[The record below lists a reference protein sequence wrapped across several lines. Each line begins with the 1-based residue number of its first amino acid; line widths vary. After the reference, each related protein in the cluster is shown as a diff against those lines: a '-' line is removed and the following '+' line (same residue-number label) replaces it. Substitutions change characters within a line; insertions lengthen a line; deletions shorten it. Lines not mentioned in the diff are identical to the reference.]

1 MAGPDFLTG
10 TNESKVFD
18 FGASPYSPLNNKIQT
33 HINIPAS
40 TKTIVTANFLRASPT
55 GKAFSSILLSD
66 GSNNLSS
73 VATFNTRRTTG
84 TDPLLMQVN
93 VYDVS
98 NRGALTCSQ
107 NSILDST
114 SSADALLLVLLSEG
128 YFQSATATS
137 GFGDEYDFSV
147 YNSNAANCSVA
158 SIVLSDL
165 QSSSAPSLSGVTSP
179 LFEIIG
185 THSTS
190 TDATG
195 KISASCV
202 GSLSDDKTQE
212 YAYKSDLGASKRF
225 QEIQLIFSNQ
235 PNPFADIDPRGDI
248 ISHDIITN

>member
-1 MAGPDFLTG
+1 A
-10 TNESKVFD
+10 
-18 FGASPYSPLNNKIQT
+18 
-33 HINIPAS
+33 
-40 TKTIVTANFLRASPT
+40 T
-55 GKAFSSILLSD
+55 GKTFSSILLSD
-66 GSNNLSS
+66 GSNNLTSK
-73 VATFNTRRTTG
+73 AKFTTRRTTS
-84 TDPLLMQVN
+84 TDGLPIIEAN

-98 NRGALTCSQ
+98 NRGALTCQ
-107 NSILDST
+107 NTSTLDST

-128 YFQSATATS
+128 YFQAGSATS

-158 SIVLSDL
+158 NIVLSDL
-165 QSSSAPSLSGVTSP
+165 GTNSAPSLSGVSSP
-179 LFEIIG
+179 LVEIIG
-185 THSTS
+185 TVSS
-190 TDATG
+190 ANASN

-212 YAYKSDLGASKRF
+212 YTYKSDLGASMRF